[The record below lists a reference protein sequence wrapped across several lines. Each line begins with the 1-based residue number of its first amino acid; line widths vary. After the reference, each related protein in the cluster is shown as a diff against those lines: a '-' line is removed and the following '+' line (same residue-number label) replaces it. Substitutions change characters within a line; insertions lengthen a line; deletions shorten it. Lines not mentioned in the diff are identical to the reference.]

1 MDIKISTEQKSINPQ
16 KIWIIGAL
24 LVVITLSMWVMN
36 QPSGAD
42 KVAKDQIWTGT
53 VKLGELALEVEGY
66 GKLKSKHQRLLTTPT
81 HATVEE
87 ILLKPGSLV
96 TKDSIIARLSNPEIS
111 QKVREVK
118 RSYNH
123 AKATYLQVELKQ
135 KREVLAH
142 QAFQE
147 QLKSELEIAQLKMQ
161 AEEKLMKKGIVSELT
176 FKRSELNHRQLS
188 RRITIEKTRLAQL
201 KEVHLQELAIEQDNI
216 EQQKENVEVVT
227 QQFNRLTVRA
237 GIDGVV
243 QNLPVELG
251 QSVGMGEQIALV
263 GSVDSLF
270 AMINVSQSDIDLIAI
285 DQQVHID
292 TRGGKITGKVQRIN
306 PLVKQGMISIEVS
319 LTGELPSNAR
329 PDLNVDGVI
338 SIGTLTQAMY
348 IKKPVSASTGMKTQL
363 FKVDESQEQAEKVAI
378 TYGQE
383 SGEFIQILT
392 GALEHDTFILSDMSR
407 WNDSAHIAITQ

>member
-1 MDIKISTEQKSINPQ
+1 MYIKKSTEQKSTRLQ
-16 KIWIIGAL
+16 KISIFGVV
-24 LVVITLSMWVMN
+24 LVVITLSFWMMN
-36 QPSGAD
+36 KPSGAE
-42 KVAKDQIWTGT
+42 KIAKNQIWTDT
-53 VKLGELALEVEGY
+53 VKLGNLALEVEGY

-111 QKVREVK
+111 QKVREIK
-118 RSYNH
+118 RSYSH
-123 AKATYLQVELKQ
+123 AKPTYLQVALKQ

-188 RRITIEKTRLAQL
+188 RRITIEKTRLEQL
-201 KEVHLQELAIEQDNI
+201 KGVHFQELTIEQDNI

-270 AMINVSQSDIDLIAI
+270 AMINVSQSDIDL
-285 DQQVHID
+285 
-292 TRGGKITGKVQRIN
+292 
-306 PLVKQGMISIEVS
+306 
-319 LTGELPSNAR
+319 
-329 PDLNVDGVI
+329 
-338 SIGTLTQAMY
+338 
-348 IKKPVSASTGMKTQL
+348 
-363 FKVDESQEQAEKVAI
+363 
-378 TYGQE
+378 
-383 SGEFIQILT
+383 
-392 GALEHDTFILSDMSR
+392 
-407 WNDSAHIAITQ
+407 

>member
-1 MDIKISTEQKSINPQ
+1 MDIKISTEQKPINLQ
-16 KIWIIGAL
+16 KIWIMGAV
-24 LVVITLSMWVMN
+24 LVVVMLSFWVMN

-42 KVAKDQIWTGT
+42 KVAKNQIWTGI
-53 VKLGELALEVEGY
+53 VKLGDLALEVEGY
-66 GKLKSKHQRLLTTPT
+66 GKLKSKHQRLLTTTT

-96 TKDSIIARLSNPEIS
+96 TKNSIIARLSNPELS

-123 AKATYLQVELKQ
+123 AKATYLQAELKQ

-188 RRITIEKTRLAQL
+188 RRITIEKKRLAQL

-216 EQQKENVEVVT
+216 EQQKENVDVVT

-243 QNLPVELG
+243 QNLAVELG

-270 AMINVSQSDIDLIAI
+270 AMINV
-285 DQQVHID
+285 
-292 TRGGKITGKVQRIN
+292 
-306 PLVKQGMISIEVS
+306 
-319 LTGELPSNAR
+319 
-329 PDLNVDGVI
+329 
-338 SIGTLTQAMY
+338 
-348 IKKPVSASTGMKTQL
+348 
-363 FKVDESQEQAEKVAI
+363 
-378 TYGQE
+378 
-383 SGEFIQILT
+383 
-392 GALEHDTFILSDMSR
+392 
-407 WNDSAHIAITQ
+407 

>member
-1 MDIKISTEQKSINPQ
+1 MDIKISTEQKPINLQ
-16 KIWIIGAL
+16 KIWIMGAV
-24 LVVITLSMWVMN
+24 LVVVMLSFWVMN

-42 KVAKDQIWTGT
+42 KVAKNQIWTGI
-53 VKLGELALEVEGY
+53 VKLGDLALEVEGY
-66 GKLKSKHQRLLTTPT
+66 GKLKSKHQRLLTTTT

-96 TKDSIIARLSNPEIS
+96 TKNSIIARLSNPELS

-123 AKATYLQVELKQ
+123 AKATYLQAELKQ

-188 RRITIEKTRLAQL
+188 RRITIEKKRLAQL

-216 EQQKENVEVVT
+216 EQQKENVDVVT

-243 QNLPVELG
+243 QNLAVELG

-263 GSVDSLF
+263 
-270 AMINVSQSDIDLIAI
+270 AC
-285 DQQVHID
+285 
-292 TRGGKITGKVQRIN
+292 TRTLCVC
-306 PLVKQGMISIEVS
+306 
-319 LTGELPSNAR
+319 
-329 PDLNVDGVI
+329 GVVRL
-338 SIGTLTQAMY
+338 GL
-348 IKKPVSASTGMKTQL
+348 
-363 FKVDESQEQAEKVAI
+363 
-378 TYGQE
+378 
-383 SGEFIQILT
+383 
-392 GALEHDTFILSDMSR
+392 
-407 WNDSAHIAITQ
+407 